1 MGGRV
6 VILNTSLFQIK
17 YYKAYKLK
25 LGVSLEHKLFIM
37 TVKLNLTIN
46 ESVARRIKSYASR
59 KNTSVSRIVEEQ
71 LEQVLKSEKKDD
83 SFRKF
88 LDKYAGSI
96 KGGTNYDE
104 AKDEYLKKK
113 YGL

>member
-1 MGGRV
+1 M
-6 VILNTSLFQIK
+6 SK
-17 YYKAYKLK
+17 
-25 LGVSLEHKLFIM
+25 
-37 TVKLNLTIN
+37 
-46 ESVARRIKSYASR
+46 
-59 KNTSVSRIVEEQ
+59 IVEKR
-71 LEQVLKSEKKDD
+71 LEEVLKTEKKDD

-88 LDKYAGSI
+88 LDKFAGSI